1 MVKYIDIEAAKEA
14 ESMRFYCRNLCKLEP
29 EECPH
34 ETCTARD
41 DVGSFPSAK
50 TKVYLAGSCGQ
61 EQRMLMK
68 RIAEILRGENY
79 IVYCPFELKIPNAWE
94 MSQEDW
100 AWEVFQKDV
109 DALDVCDVFLMITPG
124 RISTAGTNWEQGYC
138 YAKGKRIVVLQY
150 THDNTSLMSF
160 CGSDVFLNT
169 DISSIEDDVVTAL
182 LESSDKRKKCGTTL
196 T

>member
-1 MVKYIDIEAAKEA
+1 MGNLYDDCVRRSDI
-14 ESMRFYCRNLCKLEP
+14 MRFYCRKLCKLEP

-41 DVGSFPSAK
+41 DVGSYPSAK

-68 RIAEILRGENY
+68 HIAEILRGENY

-100 AWEVFQKDV
+100 AKEVFRKDIE
-109 DALDVCDVFLMITPG
+109 ALDMCDVFLIITPG
-124 RISTAGTNWEQGYC
+124 RNSTAGTNWEQGYC
-138 YAKGKRIVVLQY
+138 YAKGKRIVALQY
-150 THDNTSLMSF
+150 TQDSTSLMSF

-169 DISSIEDDVVTAL
+169 DIGSIEYDVLTAL
-182 LESSDKRKKCGTTL
+182 LKISDERKKCRTVL